1 MAGKYALAKTSDG
14 KFLFNLEA
22 ENNQK
27 ILTSESYDAKGSA
40 EKGIESVRSSAT
52 IDTRFDRKTS
62 NDKQPYFVLKAANG
76 EVIGTSEQYSSVTA
90 MEDGIKAVMKNAPS
104 MTVDDRTK

>member
-22 ENNQK
+22 DNNKK
-27 ILTSESYDAKGSA
+27 ILTSESYDAKSGA
-40 EKGIESVRSSAT
+40 EKGIESVRSNAT
-52 IDTRFDRKTS
+52 TDARFDRLTA
-62 NDKQPYFVLKAANG
+62 NDDKPYFVLKAANG

-90 MEDGIKAVMKNAPS
+90 MEDGIKAVKTNAS
-104 MTVDDRTK
+104 STIVDDRTQ